1 MDVSS
6 RIAKWLIRLQEFDYT
21 VMVEE
26 STQAMLAD
34 VLTHRHHEKKLKR
47 EVKLVPPPEVKHL
60 EGAFSLYL
68 DGAFKRKEQKAA
80 AGIIV
85 FSPEGQKVLEKGKAL
100 MDIGSNNEAEYAA
113 IHLGLQ
119 WCLSNHITRLNAYSD
134 SMLLV
139 KQIQGTW
146 ACKSDKLATKL
157 REVKGLMRK
166 FSAIQVH
173 YIPRGKN
180 HLADSLANEG
190 MKEVIVGA
198 LKLQPPQMRGK
209 EDLQDILFFL
219 DTSQAPKHL
228 TKGEREWL
236 ARKAIQYRRINDDLY
251 CVGKDQVLRR
261 VPSKKEIHWILH
273 SCHDGVSGGHFSFD
287 LTCKKVLQ
295 AGFTW
300 PSLIRDAYFWCK
312 TCDAC
317 QRTGPQRLTYEPQRV
332 VTSFGPFEKW
342 GIDAI
347 GPLPRTSSG
356 KQYIIVGVDYM
367 TRWAE
372 AAATS
377 RITAEEVAKFIFEN
391 ICCRFGTPLEILSD
405 RGPGFRADLVGELM
419 EKLGIKRRHS
429 TPYYP
434 QCNGLV
440 EKVNGMIC
448 KIITKH
454 VGDKPQTWD
463 KHLGAALWA
472 YHTSFKTALGH
483 TPFYLVYGK
492 EAHLPI
498 EVELASIQCL
508 ERMDDNP
515 KEGICKRIFNLQR
528 LELDRDGAIEHY
540 GAQALKRKKKFD
552 KKLAAKK
559 IKKGTLVLRYD
570 NRFDNKMDDKFV
582 PHWEGPYQVVERFQN
597 GSYQLKDVDGKNHK
611 TRVNDWRL
619 KPYFPQDFDD
629 EEDGEQE
636 A

>member
-1 MDVSS
+1 
-6 RIAKWLIRLQEFDYT
+6 
-21 VMVEE
+21 
-26 STQAMLAD
+26 
-34 VLTHRHHEKKLKR
+34 
-47 EVKLVPPPEVKHL
+47 
-60 EGAFSLYL
+60 
-68 DGAFKRKEQKAA
+68 
-80 AGIIV
+80 
-85 FSPEGQKVLEKGKAL
+85 
-100 MDIGSNNEAEYAA
+100 
-113 IHLGLQ
+113 
-119 WCLSNHITRLNAYSD
+119 
-134 SMLLV
+134 
-139 KQIQGTW
+139 
-146 ACKSDKLATKL
+146 
-157 REVKGLMRK
+157 MRK

-190 MKEVIVGA
+190 MKKVIVGA
-198 LKLQPPQMRGK
+198 LKLEPPQMRGK

-219 DTSQAPKHL
+219 DTGQAPKHL

-251 CVGKDQVLRR
+251 CMGKDQILRK
-261 VPSKKEIHWILH
+261 VPSKKEIHQILH

-295 AGFTW
+295 AQFTW

-317 QRTGPQRLTYEPQRV
+317 QRTGPQRLTCEPQRV

-377 RITAEEVAKFIFEN
+377 RITTEEVAKFIFEN

-405 RGPGFRADLVGELM
+405 RGLGFKADLVGELM
-419 EKLGIKRRHS
+419 EKLGIKTRYS

-440 EKVNGMIC
+440 DKVNGMIC

-454 VGDKPQTWD
+454 VGDKTQTWD

-472 YHTSFKTALGH
+472 YCTSLKMALGH
-483 TPFYLVYGK
+483 TPFYLACGK
-492 EAHLPI
+492 EALLPI
-498 EVELASIQCL
+498 EVELASLQCL
-508 ERMDDNP
+508 ERMEDNP
-515 KEGICKRIFNLQR
+515 K
-528 LELDRDGAIEHY
+528 
-540 GAQALKRKKKFD
+540 
-552 KKLAAKK
+552 
-559 IKKGTLVLRYD
+559 
-570 NRFDNKMDDKFV
+570 
-582 PHWEGPYQVVERFQN
+582 
-597 GSYQLKDVDGKNHK
+597 
-611 TRVNDWRL
+611 
-619 KPYFPQDFDD
+619 
-629 EEDGEQE
+629 
-636 A
+636 

>member
-1 MDVSS
+1 M
-6 RIAKWLIRLQEFDYT
+6 
-21 VMVEE
+21 
-26 STQAMLAD
+26 
-34 VLTHRHHEKKLKR
+34 
-47 EVKLVPPPEVKHL
+47 
-60 EGAFSLYL
+60 
-68 DGAFKRKEQKAA
+68 
-80 AGIIV
+80 
-85 FSPEGQKVLEKGKAL
+85 LEKGEAL

-209 EDLQDILFFL
+209 EDLQDILLFL

-251 CVGKDQVLRR
+251 CVGKDQILRR
-261 VPSKKEIHWILH
+261 VPSKKEIHPILH
-273 SCHDGVSGGHFSFD
+273 SCQDGVSGGHFSFD

-377 RITAEEVAKFIFEN
+377 WITAEEVAKFIFEN

-434 QCNGLV
+434 QCNGLL
-440 EKVNGMIC
+440 EKVNGMI
-448 KIITKH
+448 
-454 VGDKPQTWD
+454 
-463 KHLGAALWA
+463 
-472 YHTSFKTALGH
+472 
-483 TPFYLVYGK
+483 
-492 EAHLPI
+492 
-498 EVELASIQCL
+498 
-508 ERMDDNP
+508 
-515 KEGICKRIFNLQR
+515 
-528 LELDRDGAIEHY
+528 
-540 GAQALKRKKKFD
+540 
-552 KKLAAKK
+552 
-559 IKKGTLVLRYD
+559 
-570 NRFDNKMDDKFV
+570 
-582 PHWEGPYQVVERFQN
+582 
-597 GSYQLKDVDGKNHK
+597 
-611 TRVNDWRL
+611 
-619 KPYFPQDFDD
+619 
-629 EEDGEQE
+629 
-636 A
+636 